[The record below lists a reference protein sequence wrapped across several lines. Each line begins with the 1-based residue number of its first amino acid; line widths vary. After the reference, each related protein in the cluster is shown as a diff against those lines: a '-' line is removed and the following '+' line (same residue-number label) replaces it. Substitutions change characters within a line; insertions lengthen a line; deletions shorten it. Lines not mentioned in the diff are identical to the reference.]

1 MVKTLRINVRTK
13 EVTYEKTPEEHLK
26 TGGRGLIAKILLK
39 EVKPT
44 CQPLGR
50 NNKLIFAMGLLT
62 GTSVSSAN
70 RVCIG
75 SKSPLTGGIKESNA
89 GGITAMRIAQL
100 GLKAIIIEDIPED
113 NQWHYIKI
121 GKNTCS
127 LEPANQYVGMG
138 TFEFCQEMLKKY
150 PDSAVSCIGPAGER
164 LYNAAGIA
172 TMDKE
177 KKPNRYS
184 GRGGLGA
191 VMGSKKIKGIVVI
204 DKEPIGIANK
214 EKYKEAL
221 KEYTTIINEA
231 PSTLG
236 YKTLGTAATARLSN
250 SLGALP
256 VNNFSCGEF
265 KDIEK
270 ISGENLHDVIQER
283 GGEGQ
288 TSHACMPGCIIQC
301 SNVYPDK
308 EGKTIVSPLEYETIG
323 LLGSNLGIS
332 DFDIIAK
339 MNALCN
345 DIGIDT
351 IETGAAI
358 GVAMEGG
365 IAKFGDGEDA
375 LRLVKEIGEGTI
387 LGRVLGNGAVITGK
401 VLGVINVPAVNGQAM
416 PAYDPRAIK
425 GMGVTYASS
434 PMGADHT
441 YGSTLKAKIEQTSTE
456 GQAELSKNTQKNVA
470 IIDSLGLCLFASG
483 AIGKN
488 HQLLIDLI
496 NARYG
501 WDMDV
506 KWFNKISEET
516 LRDEHRFN
524 ELAGFSKEN
533 YRMPEAFTEREL
545 PNLKSRFDVSDEEL
559 GQVIEGFMN

>member
-1 MVKTLRINVRTK
+1 MDKTLRINVRTK
-13 EVTYEKTPEEHLK
+13 ETTYENTPEEHLK

-44 CQPLGR
+44 CEPLGR

-62 GTSVSSAN
+62 GTNASSAS

-89 GGITAMRIAQL
+89 GGITAMRLAQL
-100 GLKAIIIEDIPED
+100 GLKAIIIEDMPQD
-113 NQWHYIKI
+113 DKWYYIKI
-121 GKNTCS
+121 GKDECS
-127 LEPANQYVGMG
+127 LESADQYVGMG
-138 TFEFCQEMLKKY
+138 TFEFCQEMLEKY

-164 LYNAAGIA
+164 LYSAAGIA
-172 TMDKE
+172 TMDKD

-204 DKEPIGIANK
+204 EKESIKIANK
-214 EKYKEAL
+214 EKYKVAL
-221 KEYTTIINEA
+221 KEYTSIINDA

-236 YKTLGTAATARLSN
+236 YKTLGTAATTRLTN
-250 SLGALP
+250 SLGGLP
-256 VNNFSCGEF
+256 VNNFSNGEF
-265 KDIEK
+265 KDIEQ
-270 ISGENLHDVIQER
+270 ISGENLFEVIQER
-283 GGEGQ
+283 GGEGK

-323 LLGSNLGIS
+323 LLGSNLGIA
-332 DFDIIAK
+332 DFDTIAK
-339 MNALCN
+339 LNSLCN

-365 IAKFGDGEDA
+365 IAKFGDGEA
-375 LRLVKEIGEGTI
+375 AIKLVKEIGEGTI

-401 VLGVINVPAVNGQAM
+401 VLGVVNVPAVNGQAM

-425 GMGVTYASS
+425 GMGVTYATS

-441 YGSTLKAKIEQTSTE
+441 YGSTLKAKIEQTSSE

-470 IIDSLGLCLFASG
+470 ILDSLGLCLFASG
-483 AIGKN
+483 AIGN
-488 HQLLIDLI
+488 NYQILLDLI
-496 NARYG
+496 NARHG
-501 WDMDV
+501 WDLDLD
-506 KWFNKISEET
+506 WINKVSEET

-524 ELAGFSKEN
+524 ELAGFTIEN
-533 YRMPEAFTEREL
+533 YRMSEAFTEREL
-545 PNLKSRFDVSDEEL
+545 PNLKTKFDVSVEDLE
-559 GQVIEGFMN
+559 QVIESLKS